1 MPSGSISDSISA
13 TVKEPVALVYIH
25 ALILSILV
33 SLLGNTLDS
42 VDQEVQTLCAKLK
55 KNSPTALGLSKLAL
69 NKAWDANLSTGLD
82 YEVEVGAITIAAG
95 ELPQGYKAFISGE
108 EPEFDV
114 QKRLTTDDGWKVLS

>member
-1 MPSGSISDSISA
+1 M
-13 TVKEPVALVYIH
+13 
-25 ALILSILV
+25 
-33 SLLGNTLDS
+33 
-42 VDQEVQTLCAKLK
+42 
-55 KNSPTALGLSKLAL
+55 ALGLSKLAL